1 MRIPRLSF
9 PLQMALGMFLG
20 IFVGLFFGEKTSCL
34 GAWAQAYIMIVKITA
49 LPYLIVAIIHGIGL
63 LNESQAWQ
71 ILKKGSFF
79 ISIVLI
85 INISIIYLITW
96 TLPASATG
104 SPQGFVG
111 REIPVLNIAKLLIP
125 ENVFYSMANNVVPSI
140 VIFSLLVGIA
150 LMQLLD
156 KHTVM
161 SSLSTM
167 LDALSKITYWIS
179 RITPLGTFLVMAN
192 QVGTVHFATIT
203 QISAYLILYILGL
216 CTVIFWIMPHM
227 ACMLTP
233 MHFTQ
238 WLRAL
243 IPILLLSYTTNLVIV
258 SIPYIIHTVK
268 QELQRI
274 FPRDENVQTQIQG
287 TVAIIFNLPLNS
299 IFSVAFIFFVAKYY
313 AIPLKLSEQIQLFF
327 TSFLTGLGSVGL
339 GSWINSINFNL
350 NTLGLPKEAIKLY
363 LTLAPFTS
371 GFQAMTS
378 VALISTLSW
387 IITLAGRGLLS
398 WSWKRVL
405 ARSFLIVAPVILTFS
420 FIKFFIPF
428 PKIENP
434 NKSIYDLEIASHVSV
449 LRSAKTHLPKEHP
462 THNSVLNKILQ
473 TKHLKVGFD
482 PDLSPF
488 CFSNRNG
495 HLVGFDIAYAH
506 QLAYDLGCES
516 IEFVPLSHS
525 HLDKELDQG
534 VYDIVMA
541 ATTISKDL
549 LRKVTFPN
557 PYLKVKVV
565 FVCSKE
571 QKKKLSHLDLIRSDT
586 NISLAAVKN
595 TVYET
600 VAQKEFPS
608 HKIYQLDD
616 FENFTHHADID
627 LLIWEEAEAIAW
639 TAAHPEFQV
648 LYPYPSLGLENLSYP
663 IKMGEHE
670 FLAYINSWLAVQES
684 NGFKD
689 QQYHL
694 WILGETQEVIRLE
707 KRWSIWDNVL
717 RPWWTSSSI
726 KKVLTPAD
734 PPIKESNS
742 KERVEKPVVCYPL
755 QTQ

>member
-71 ILKKGSFF
+71 ILKKGTFF
-79 ISIVLI
+79 ISVVLA
-85 INISIIYLITW
+85 INIAIIYLITW
-96 TLPASATG
+96 TLPTSATA

-125 ENVFYSMANNVVPSI
+125 ENIFYSMANNVVPSI
-140 VIFSLLVGIA
+140 VIFSLLMGIA
-150 LMQLLD
+150 LMQLPD
-156 KHTVM
+156 KHTTM
-161 SSLSTM
+161 SSLNTT
-167 LDALSKITYWIS
+167 LDALGKITYWIS

-192 QVGTVHFATIT
+192 QVGTVHFSTIT
-203 QISAYLILYILGL
+203 QISTYLILYILGL
-216 CTVIFWIMPHM
+216 CSVIFWIMPHL
-227 ACMLTP
+227 ASMLTP
-233 MHFTQ
+233 MHFMQ

-243 IPILLLSYTTNLVIV
+243 LPILLLAYTTNLVII
-258 SIPYIIHTVK
+258 SIPYIIHMVK

-313 AIPLKLSEQIQLFF
+313 ATPLKISEQIQLFF
-327 TSFLTGLGSVGL
+327 TSFLTGLGSIGL

-371 GFQAMTS
+371 GFHAMAS
-378 VALISTLSW
+378 VAFIATLSW

-398 WSWKRVL
+398 WSWKRVFG
-405 ARSFLIVAPVILTFS
+405 RSLLIIAPVLFTFI

-434 NKSIYDLEIASHVSV
+434 NKSIYDLEIASNVETFLSVKPIAREGPGDRASV
-449 LRSAKTHLPKEHP
+449 LK
-462 THNSVLNKILQ
+462 KILK

-495 HLVGFDIAYAH
+495 HLVGFDVAYAH
-506 QLAYDLGCES
+506 QLAYDLGCDS
-516 IEFVPLSHS
+516 IEFIPLSHS
-525 HLDKELDQG
+525 HLDQELNQG
-534 VYDIVMA
+534 VYDIIMA

-571 QKKKLSHLDLIRSDT
+571 QTKKLSNLDLIKADST
-586 NISLAAVKN
+586 ITLAAVKN

-600 VAQKEFPS
+600 VAKMEFPF
-608 HKIYQLDD
+608 HKIYQLDN
-616 FENFTHHADID
+616 FENFTIEKDID

-648 LYPYPSLGLENLSYP
+648 LYPAPSLGLENLSYP
-663 IKMGEHE
+663 IKMGEQE
-670 FLAYINSWLAVQES
+670 FLAYINSWLALQES

-689 QQYHL
+689 QQYRL
-694 WILGETQEVIRLE
+694 WILGDTLEIVCPE
-707 KRWSIWDNVL
+707 KRWSIWENVL
-717 RPWWTSSSI
+717 RKWWRNFSIEKPLESTETPIQNPTSQQHI
-726 KKVLTPAD
+726 KK
-734 PPIKESNS
+734 PI
-742 KERVEKPVVCYPL
+742 VCHPF
-755 QTQ
+755 